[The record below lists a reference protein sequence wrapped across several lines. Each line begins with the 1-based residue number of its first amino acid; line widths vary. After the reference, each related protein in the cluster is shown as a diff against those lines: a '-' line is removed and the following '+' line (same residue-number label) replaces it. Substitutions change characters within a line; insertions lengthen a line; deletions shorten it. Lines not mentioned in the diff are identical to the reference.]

1 MSKPRSVIAEVM
13 SLCVSMTTASR
24 CSFIARSRNFASS
37 VAGDGDCE
45 KATGHETSA
54 QADKMASARI
64 LLGISDPSPKFWRRD
79 RQGSAV
85 NELPTVAALI
95 KYCRL
100 IWDSLMR
107 RGILFLRSDLCKAL
121 C

>member
-1 MSKPRSVIAEVM
+1 
-13 SLCVSMTTASR
+13 MTIASR

-37 VAGDGDCE
+37 VADDGDCE

-54 QADKMASARI
+54 QADKMASERI
-64 LLGISDPSPKFWRRD
+64 LLGISDPISIFWRRD
-79 RQGSAV
+79 RQGAV
-85 NELPTVAALI
+85 VSELPTVAALI
-95 KYCRL
+95 NYCRL

-107 RGILFLRSDLCKAL
+107 IGILFLHSDLCKAL